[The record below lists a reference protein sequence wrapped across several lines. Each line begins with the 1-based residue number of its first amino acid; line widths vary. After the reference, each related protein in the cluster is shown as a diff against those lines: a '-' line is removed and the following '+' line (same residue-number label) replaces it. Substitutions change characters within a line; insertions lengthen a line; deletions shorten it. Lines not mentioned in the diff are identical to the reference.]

1 MAAAPES
8 FTFTVGKL
16 DAGMAILIGERAH
29 LIEFPSLLLPPGV
42 TSGSIV
48 NIAVYRNA
56 DEEHRQKQEFWDLQ
70 DEIVK
75 TFGHELPEAPKV
87 EVRNVTQTSV
97 TLEWPPLNLAT
108 AKLRA
113 LDIYRNGQRLAAVPS
128 PLTNTTSRLSGLA
141 LQTAYTFQ
149 LVLRTT
155 AGTFP
160 SNIMKV
166 TTHSINDTSGI
177 SVCFGNVQDAV
188 LLERS
193 KMCLKEMGAKWSDRI
208 QIDTTHFVCSTPAA
222 LPTPGSGGQ
231 TSGPGV
237 EYQRAL
243 QASIPIVQPQ
253 WIIACY
259 SEKKMVP
266 ISGYYLGASPS
277 APVSSPPFA
286 RPTSNQSGSIGSA
299 ASPPRRESLPS
310 VGSALAQPSEH
321 ERAPSPSPETLA
333 RRGSLREEPEPVE
346 NGEATAKPADP
357 APDPL
362 VETATNGTSQAEDG
376 ADLARSPSPSGRP
389 RNGTMKRDFK
399 FPSPIQETAAPLPIP
414 EATTTPSI
422 AAVATAT
429 VDAQSD
435 VTTPAAN
442 PDPEPALSPAP
453 AEPPKVSE
461 EPPKAEPRAEPPSH
475 ITIPEGHATGP
486 ELVISPPPA
495 EYTNDLNKQVKVPGG
510 SAEDEEEIGDVVDV
524 DLT

>member
-48 NIAVYRNA
+48 NIAVHRNA

-70 DEIVK
+70 EDIVK
-75 TFGHELPEAPKV
+75 TYGHELPEAPKV

-108 AKLRA
+108 SKLRA

-160 SNIMKV
+160 SNVIKV
-166 TTHSINDTSGI
+166 TTHSITDTSGI

-231 TSGPGV
+231 ISGPGV

-277 APVSSPPFA
+277 APVSSPPFT

-310 VGSALAQPSEH
+310 VGAALAQPVEH
-321 ERAPSPSPETLA
+321 ERPISPSPETLA
-333 RRGSLREEPEPVE
+333 RRGSLREDVGLAEA
-346 NGEATAKPADP
+346 GEATAKPLDEVP
-357 APDPL
+357 AA
-362 VETATNGTSQAEDG
+362 TAASTNGASQDAHGDEMV
-376 ADLARSPSPSGRP
+376 RSPSPSGRP
-389 RNGTMKRDFK
+389 RNGTMNKAFK
-399 FPSPIQETAAPLPIP
+399 FPSPVHEKSTPLPIP
-414 EATTTPSI
+414 EPTSAPSI
-422 AAVATAT
+422 TAVATAT
-429 VDAQSD
+429 VDGQSAA
-435 VTTPAAN
+435 TTPAAE
-442 PDPEPALSPAP
+442 PDPEPALSPA
-453 AEPPKVSE
+453 AADPPKVLE
-461 EPPKAEPRAEPPSH
+461 EPPKAEPRAEPPAH
-475 ITIPEGHATGP
+475 ISIPEGQPTGP

-495 EYTNDLNKQVKVPGG
+495 EDVHDLNKQVKVPGG
-510 SAEDEEEIGDVVDV
+510 SAEDEEEIGDVVEV

>member
-1 MAAAPES
+1 MASDQES

-70 DEIVK
+70 EAIVK
-75 TFGHELPEAPKV
+75 TYGKEVPEAPQV

-97 TLEWPPLNLAT
+97 TLEWPPLKLAT
-108 AKLRA
+108 AKLRG

-128 PLTNTTSRLSGLA
+128 PLTNTTSRLSGLS
-141 LQTAYTFQ
+141 LQTQYTFQ

-155 AGTFP
+155 AGTLP
-160 SNIMKV
+160 SNVIKV

-208 QIDTTHFVCSTPAA
+208 QIDTSHFVCTTPAA
-222 LPTPGSGGQ
+222 LTPASASAA
-231 TSGPGV
+231 SGPGV

-286 RPTSNQSGSIGSA
+286 RPTSDHSGSVGSA
-299 ASPPRRESLPS
+299 GSPSRRESLPS
-310 VGSALAQPSEH
+310 VGSALAHHNGPD
-321 ERAPSPSPETLA
+321 RGPTPSPETLA
-333 RRGSLREEPEPVE
+333 RRGGIKEDEEVVRNEDAAGHPPAHAPETHE
-346 NGEATAKPADP
+346 GTANGHSRA
-357 APDPL
+357 
-362 VETATNGTSQAEDG
+362 AEGEDIV
-376 ADLARSPSPSGRP
+376 RSMSPSGRP
-389 RNGTMKRDFK
+389 RNGTMNKEFK
-399 FPSPIQETAAPLPIP
+399 FPSPVQDKSFPLPVPTPSNAASASTAVEGESTTAAL
-414 EATTTPSI
+414 
-422 AAVATAT
+422 TAK
-429 VDAQSD
+429 
-435 VTTPAAN
+435 
-442 PDPEPALSPAP
+442 PDPEPSISTVPAKLP
-453 AEPPKVSE
+453 ELPE
-461 EPPKAEPRAEPPSH
+461 EPPKEELHADAPQD
-475 ITIPEGHATGP
+475 IPIYEGHATGP
-486 ELVISPPPA
+486 ELLISPPSV
-495 EYTNDLNKQVKVPGG
+495 EDGNELMKQVKVPGN
-510 SAEDEEEIGDVVDV
+510 SNEDEDDIGDVVEV